1 MSAYPHQ
8 RPVEIV
14 VPVRRLAR
22 VVALTL
28 LFASFAAVAAFGGY
42 VYGHNGRSRS
52 DADIARAKAAAV
64 HAAVVK
70 AVAAKGAADH
80 VKRLRIVDRHVAAQR
95 RADLEMMQ
103 RLLLSEQQAGD
114 RRAAAAFARGK
125 AVGGT
130 GGVAAPSR
138 ARAHAK

>member
-28 LFASFAAVAAFGGY
+28 LFAAFAAVAAFGGY
-42 VYGHNGRSRS
+42 VYGHGGRRS
-52 DADIARAKAAAV
+52 DADVAREKAAAV

-80 VKRLRIVDRHVAAQR
+80 LIRLKIVDRHVAAQR

-125 AVGGT
+125 AVGGS

-138 ARAHAK
+138 AHAHAK